1 MHCVTITKKG
11 IWVCLLYDHWPFLN
25 CMIQHLFCQ
34 HHQKRTKQ
42 IRLLRIDM
50 TLILHSSPPAT
61 PSKPRMLPTIVK
73 SQLPSPSASY
83 KQAMQPPSSHIN
95 SKPNIKQ
102 TNNTNN
108 NHHQQT
114 SMLPLPSPNSN
125 LATTTTTANKSYHQN
140 VGSAS
145 NGGLDTLTRWVI
157 LMTVRN

>member
-1 MHCVTITKKG
+1 MS
-11 IWVCLLYDHWPFLN
+11 LLALLTFFKLHDSAPFLSTSKKDK
-25 CMIQHLFCQ
+25 Q
-34 HHQKRTKQ
+34 Q
-42 IRLLRIDM
+42 IRLLKIDM

-108 NHHQQT
+108 NHQQT

-125 LATTTTTANKSYHQN
+125 LATATTANKSYHQN

-157 LMTVRN
+157 LMTIWN

>member
-1 MHCVTITKKG
+1 
-11 IWVCLLYDHWPFLN
+11 
-25 CMIQHLFCQ
+25 MIQHLFCQ
-34 HHQKRTKQ
+34 HYQKRTKQ

-108 NHHQQT
+108 NHHQT

-125 LATTTTTANKSYHQN
+125 LATATTTANKSYHQN

-157 LMTVRN
+157 WMTVWN